1 MADER
6 LLAPIRRFMTK
17 EQIEEVYQK
26 IWEANLG
33 QLDSVTVIVGKSSES
48 ESAQGQVIVNR
59 QDYLET
65 MAAMEARLQEL
76 ATAAAGDGPSCETE
90 HVNFGRRFTRT

>member
-1 MADER
+1 
-6 LLAPIRRFMTK
+6 MTK
-17 EQIEEVYQK
+17 EQIEAAYLK

-48 ESAQGQVIVNR
+48 ESAQGQVIVSR

-76 ATAAAGDGPSCETE
+76 ETAAAGEGPLAPSE
-90 HVNFGRRFTRT
+90 HVNFGSRFTRT

>member
-1 MADER
+1 MA
-6 LLAPIRRFMTK
+6 K

-48 ESAQGQVIVNR
+48 ESAQGQVIVTR
-59 QDYLET
+59 GDYLET

-76 ATAAAGDGPSCETE
+76 EAAAGGVGPVSDTE
-90 HVNFGRRFTRT
+90 HVNFGARFTRT